1 MPALALTIGH
11 DTPSPAIV
19 PTDDVPVHRDPLTG
33 LLNKH
38 GFIREGNR
46 LLPMMAAAGE
56 HPHIVFIELNNYE
69 GIVSR
74 MSYEEALELMCAVR
88 RRMEL
93 AFGEDAL
100 LARFDSER
108 FAVLLPDALDEF
120 DALQRAL
127 EAPVVIGSAS
137 YHLSITCGV
146 ATYPE
151 AADNMHM
158 LLIAARIARRDALN
172 AGHLVSTFSS
182 EQRRRLA
189 RSRAIEDGLWESR
202 AGAGITLVYQPKVE
216 IHTGR
221 VAGVEA
227 LMRWRH
233 PELGSVCPSEFVP
246 VAERTRTI
254 IPLGEWMIRETLH
267 QQAEWRRK
275 GLDLS
280 VAINVSPAQLASDV
294 RGTPV
299 LDMLTGECDRL
310 GLDRSKVELEI
321 TEGLLTDTFAMAQ
334 VRALADAGFNI
345 AIDDF
350 GRDHSALSLLAD
362 SPARTLKID
371 KGFVDNILRNDRQV
385 AIIRFITELAHDLG
399 MRTVA
404 EGIEH
409 IRQLVAVASCGCDY
423 GQGYFYY
430 RPMCSDRI
438 VGLRADA

>member
-1 MPALALTIGH
+1 MHALAHHIGKDVLT
-11 DTPSPAIV
+11 PAIDH
-19 PTDDVPVHRDPLTG
+19 TDNVLAQRDPLTG

-46 LLPMMAAAGE
+46 LLPMMVAAGE
-56 HPHIVFIELNNYE
+56 HPHVVFIELNNYE

-74 MSYEEALELMCAVR
+74 MSYEEALELLQAMR
-88 RRMEL
+88 RRLEL
-93 AFGEDAL
+93 AFGADAL

-108 FAVLLPDALDEF
+108 FAILLPDAVDEF

-127 EAPVVIGSAS
+127 EAPVVIGNAA

-158 LLIAARIARRDALN
+158 LLIAARIARRDAVN

-216 IHTGR
+216 IHSGR
-221 VAGVEA
+221 VTGVEA

-233 PELGSVCPSEFVP
+233 PELGTVSPSEFVP
-246 VAERTRTI
+246 VAERTRAI
-254 IPLGEWMIRETLH
+254 IPLGEWMMRETLH

-280 VAINVSPAQLASDV
+280 VAINVSPAQLAPDAS
-294 RGTPV
+294 GTPV
-299 LDMLTGECDRL
+299 LSVLTGECDRL

-321 TEGLLTDTFAMAQ
+321 TEGLLTDEVAMVQ
-334 VRALADAGFNI
+334 VRRLADAGFNI

-350 GRDHSALSLLAD
+350 GRDHSALSLLVE

-371 KGFVDNILRNDRQV
+371 KSFVDNILRNDRQV

-399 MRTVA
+399 MRTVV

-409 IRQLVAVASCGCDY
+409 IRQLVAVAGCGCDY

-430 RPMCSDRI
+430 RPMCADR
-438 VGLRADA
+438 VADLRPAA